1 MILNL
6 VAIVVFLLV
15 VVMNVFYR
23 NFFTLSTP
31 LAKGS
36 QSLEVREKQNQILA
50 RILVV
55 DILLCSAFP
64 VIGRANELH
73 DRTIL
78 IDHLPHLFLYDLRKA
93 TDEVVDMS
101 CFFHFFLSFFLIST
115 LYHGILERQ
124 AKSFL
129 KRS

>member
-23 NFFTLSTP
+23 NFFTASTP

-36 QSLEVREKQNQILA
+36 QAFEVREKQNQIPA

-55 DILLCSAFP
+55 DILLCSHFP
-64 VIGRANELH
+64 VIGRADELH
-73 DRTIL
+73 NRTVL
-78 IDHLPHLFLYDLRKA
+78 IHHLPHLFLYDLRKA
-93 TDEVVDMS
+93 TNEIVDVS
-101 CFFHFFLSFFLIST
+101 CFFHCLSLFLSYIDIIPW
-115 LYHGILERQ
+115 Y
-124 AKSFL
+124 A
-129 KRS
+129 